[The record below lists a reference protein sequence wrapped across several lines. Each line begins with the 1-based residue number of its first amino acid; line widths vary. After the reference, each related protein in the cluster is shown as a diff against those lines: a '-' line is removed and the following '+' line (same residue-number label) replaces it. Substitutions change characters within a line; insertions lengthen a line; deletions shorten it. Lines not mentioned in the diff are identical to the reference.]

1 LAGQIATTVAIARER
16 VLEYVVGVIEAKM
29 GDTRVAKATLEIQTL
44 SREIISGDLS
54 IDLTVALLGGRRA
67 GTKRAR
73 FMGAASCGN
82 GRRGEVTGPF
92 AITDIPAGMAALGE
106 ILGMVFGHALGGE
119 LGNEVGFGLES
130 LVYDAMESLDVTR
143 TRFLIDEIFD
153 KIRLHSMRRR
163 TRMETEAANIGE
175 FVESV
180 RIEWFDQLR
189 AEEAAVNAAR
199 ADALLNSVVQT
210 AVPAAGAAKALP
222 QAAAQAAGNGAT
234 AAAGT
239 GGGATPPKKRTG
251 STRRKG
257 TAAAAGAAAAS
268 PAAAAAANTTP
279 TAAGT
284 PTPGTPAGGQ
294 QQAGASPA
302 GGGTPTTHP
311 PPTFAADSI
320 VLFIDKHG
328 KQGAIEAFDYL
339 TKIAY
344 PGTPQQERPCAF
356 AALAQCAKA
365 AGGGC
370 AKCRTRAALTT
381 PAVQVPAGA
390 VAQVKAA
397 CNQATAAKITN

>member
-1 LAGQIATTVAIARER
+1 MAGQIATTVAIARER
-16 VLEYVVGVIEAKM
+16 VLEFVVGVIEAKM
-29 GDTRVAKATLEIQTL
+29 GDTRVAKCTIEIQTL
-44 SREIISGDLS
+44 AREIISGDLS

-92 AITDIPAGMAALGE
+92 AITDIPSGMAALGE

-119 LGNEVGFGLES
+119 LGTEIGFGLES

-163 TRMETEAANIGE
+163 TRMGTTAANIGE

-199 ADALLNSVVQT
+199 ADALLNSVGQT

-222 QAAAQAAGNGAT
+222 QAASPAAGNGT
-234 AAAGT
+234 PVAAGA
-239 GGGATPPKKRTG
+239 GGGVVTPKKKTG
-251 STRRKG
+251 SARRKG
-257 TAAAAGAAAAS
+257 TAAAAVLAAAS
-268 PAAAAAANTTP
+268 PAAAAAGTTAP
-279 TAAGT
+279 AGGGT

-294 QQAGASPA
+294 QQPGATPA
-302 GGGTPTTHP
+302 GGGTPTTTP
-311 PPTFAADSI
+311 PPPSRRSRLW
-320 VLFIDKHG
+320 V
-328 KQGAIEAFDYL
+328 
-339 TKIAY
+339 
-344 PGTPQQERPCAF
+344 
-356 AALAQCAKA
+356 
-365 AGGGC
+365 
-370 AKCRTRAALTT
+370 
-381 PAVQVPAGA
+381 
-390 VAQVKAA
+390 
-397 CNQATAAKITN
+397 